1 MALFGRKK
9 EEDEFDEE
17 EGFSEEEELKDRK
30 LTRKFR
36 DLNPENKRKRKEPP
50 KPWGKKERIVV
61 IAVLLTTIIISAVL
75 ALGAKGEG
83 IHLNIGMPR
92 INLDFLNIFKEKTII
107 IK

>member
-1 MALFGRKK
+1 M
-9 EEDEFDEE
+9 EEYYDN
-17 EGFSEEEELKDRK
+17 EEEEVKRPLRI
-30 LTRKFR
+30 R
-36 DLNPENKRKRKEPP
+36 DLKPENKRKRKEPV
-50 KPWGKKERIVV
+50 KPWGKKERIIV
-61 IAVLLTTIIISAVL
+61 IAVLLSTIIISAVL